1 MNEVFLIGKVIGKI
15 TFKFIIN
22 SKNKSVASFNI
33 EMQKNKI
40 QDKQI
45 ITLKAYNGLAD
56 FAYSRLKEND
66 NIFINGRI
74 EENVVKIEKILKCN
88 ENFTKKN

>member
-33 EMQKNKI
+33 EMPKTKI

-45 ITLKAYNGLAD
+45 IKIKAYNELAD

-66 NIFINGRI
+66 QIFINGKI
-74 EENVVKIEKILKCN
+74 EENCVKVKSIIIY
-88 ENFTKKN
+88 

>member
-33 EMQKNKI
+33 EMPKNKI

-45 ITLKAYNGLAD
+45 IKLKAYNELAD

-66 NIFINGRI
+66 NIFVNGKI
-74 EENVVKIEKILKCN
+74 EENCVKAQSIIIC
-88 ENFTKKN
+88 